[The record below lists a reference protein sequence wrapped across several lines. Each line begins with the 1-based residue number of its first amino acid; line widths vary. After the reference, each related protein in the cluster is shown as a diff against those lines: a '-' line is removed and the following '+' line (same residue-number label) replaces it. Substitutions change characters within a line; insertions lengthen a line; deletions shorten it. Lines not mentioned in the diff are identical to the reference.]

1 MTDETTNT
9 NPPSVAGRPASD
21 TSVPQVSQP
30 VTQSV
35 APQPAQGPL
44 LFLAEDDPLLTKMY
58 SAKFTKEGFRL
69 LTAGDGQEAY
79 DTITKNKP
87 DFLILDVMMP
97 KLSGLELLEKLRQ
110 ESHFKDIPVMM
121 LTNLTQ
127 KEEAQKAL
135 DLGAKEYLIKA
146 NLTPSQVVEKVKL
159 HLGGK

>member
-1 MTDETTNT
+1 MANE
-9 NPPSVAGRPASD
+9 PPKTEIPTSTQLATSAPAQAS
-21 TSVPQVSQP
+21 PAVSQ
-30 VTQSV
+30 
-35 APQPAQGPL
+35 APGPL

-58 SAKFTKEGFRL
+58 SAKFAKEGFRL
-69 LTAGDGQEAY
+69 LTAGDGQAAY

-110 ESHFKDIPVMM
+110 DPGYKSIPVMM

-159 HLGGK
+159 HLRDKKQR